1 MRISPAERRDPE
13 ENHSM
18 SGKKKSQNNLRSH
31 SRAAIRIPADYQ
43 IHPPGEEKS
52 MILFETEN
60 IGIGGLMFYSSDRV
74 ETGVHLRTRLH
85 IGRSPVEFT
94 AKVVWTNERPNLTRG
109 EKPFAIGLQYLKI
122 SPEAASKINQ
132 ITWV

>member
-1 MRISPAERRDPE
+1 MG
-13 ENHSM
+13 
-18 SGKKKSQNNLRSH
+18 GKRKSQKNLRSH
-31 SRAAIRIPADYQ
+31 PRIAIRIPAEYQ
-43 IHPPGEEKS
+43 IHYPGEEKD
-52 MILFETEN
+52 MIPFETEN

-74 ETGVHLRTRLH
+74 EAGAHLRTRLF
-85 IGRSPVEFT
+85 IDRNPVEFT
-94 AKVVWTNERPNLTRG
+94 AKVVWTYERPNLSRG